1 MKKEEIDEIKDA
13 IDNIF
18 VRLEYLEKILARVKC
33 SEESWK
39 YNVLDLMEQVYDRL
53 SYIRRKLDFLSTEDS

>member
-1 MKKEEIDEIKDA
+1 MKEEEIDEIKDA

-18 VRLEYLEKILARVKC
+18 VRLEYLEKILARVRC
-33 SEESWK
+33 NEDSWK

-53 SYIRRKLDFLSTEDS
+53 SYIKRRLDFLATKDS